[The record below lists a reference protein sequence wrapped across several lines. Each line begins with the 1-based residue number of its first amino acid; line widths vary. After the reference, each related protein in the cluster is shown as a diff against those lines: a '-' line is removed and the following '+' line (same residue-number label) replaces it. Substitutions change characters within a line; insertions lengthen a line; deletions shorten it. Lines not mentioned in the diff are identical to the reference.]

1 MAESSKKDGS
11 ARLKRNVSKMA
22 FRSREKML
30 RTFGVGEETKDEII
44 DNYVHLVNKQ
54 QNQVNKF
61 QRDIKTYLNSIT
73 AMKTAAKMFYD
84 SLGDLY
90 EDEWMGKDMLA
101 SLAKTTDLLY
111 NDLHARLSSE
121 VITALHDHLNQCNE
135 MKIKVGKRGR
145 KLVDYDAS
153 RRNLHTMQNSKKLEE
168 SKITKAREHVLQTQ
182 STYDTFNTQLHDE
195 LPNLYD
201 SRVLLCTDTLNN
213 IANAEKSF
221 YLELAEVRTKLMHVL
236 VNLKDAFNN
245 GEYKI
250 QRMNPN
256 VQNDVA
262 RATETPSSDPATLPA
277 DEVDHKGSR
286 KHSDHDRSRKH
297 SDHERSRDEP
307 RSSSRRSS
315 GSRTKERES
324 SSRQRDHERSKSQDI
339 NHEHSYEKSHE
350 GKQRKPRSNSD
361 KTSHQ
366 YVNLEIGKSPD
377 GKTKIS
383 DPVNNGDGPSVY
395 TDVAIDEVQ
404 TRPAEPQVSSQV
416 KLSPNKNIS
425 PSAEKLDI
433 TTNTE
438 HNGMP
443 DDNQSK
449 SNTFPRQVN
458 DDVDASENG
467 MKRRSIYSGFQRVA
481 MAFSRSNK
489 NKHDVEAGGQKS
501 KGFSLSRK
509 HKSKPSVDDEVKDA
523 DVLPTHKVASSDEQ
537 STSYVEKSE
546 SSSTSDGGKVVFAM
560 VEEKVVDSCDD
571 HGANDQMKD
580 DHDATVNHDHVDQQS
595 DCEENVS
602 DNDETQL
609 DHVDDDASSIHPHDE
624 HDNDTCKDDDKD
636 KDYDHDHGDQNNTG
650 YCNGGNVSQNYV
662 ETEAVSPDHSHDVV
676 AHDHEDDITSH
687 DHEDDANEH
696 EHSNDLVDHEDDITS
711 HDHKDDA
718 NEDDITF
725 HDHKDDAN
733 EDDITSHD
741 HEDNP
746 ASDDVVAQIVN
757 KLTIN
762 HPNENVVQGD
772 SWKTDHDESH
782 DHDSVSISEPNSLSS
797 GSIVYLTDEEIS
809 DDDSIDK
816 SGKVKLLPEIQD
828 EVPSVVN
835 GQIGANMDEPQYSVV
850 PVNKD
855 DVESPIY
862 DEPTTQEDHVE
873 EVKQEPATSEVLPP
887 HFLYKAQAA
896 YPYNGSDSDELTFVK
911 GDLIYVVEF
920 PDPDEQDEGWQM
932 GILQSS
938 WDQVGTTATMG
949 VFPENFTKKI

>member
-201 SRVLLCTDTLNN
+201 SRVLLCTDTLIN
-213 IANAEKSF
+213 IATAEKSF

-262 RATETPSSDPATLPA
+262 RATKEPSSDPATLPA
-277 DEVDHKGSR
+277 DEVDHKRSR
-286 KHSDHDRSRKH
+286 KHSDHERSRKY

-416 KLSPNKNIS
+416 KLSPNKSFS
-425 PSAEKLDI
+425 PSAEKLEI

-489 NKHDVEAGGQKS
+489 NKHDGDAVGQKS

-509 HKSKPSVDDEVKDA
+509 HKSKPSVSDEVKDA
-523 DVLPTHKVASSDEQ
+523 DELGTHQVASSDEQ
-537 STSYVEKSE
+537 STSYVEKSG

-560 VEEKVVDSCDD
+560 VGEDVVDSCDD
-571 HGANDQMKD
+571 HGADDQMKH
-580 DHDATVNHDHVDQQS
+580 DHDATVNHDHVDQPS
-595 DCEENVS
+595 DCENNVS
-602 DNDETQL
+602 DNDETHEL
-609 DHVDDDASSIHPHDE
+609 DHVDDNASSIHPHDE
-624 HDNDTCKDDDKD
+624 HDNDACKDDYEDQH
-636 KDYDHDHGDQNNTG
+636 HDDGNQNNSG
-650 YCNGGNVSQNYV
+650 YSNKGNVSQSYK
-662 ETEAVSPDHSHDVV
+662 ETEATFHDHSHDVV
-676 AHDHEDDITSH
+676 AHNHKNDITSH
-687 DHEDDANEH
+687 VHVDDANEH
-696 EHSNDLVDHEDDITS
+696 EIAS
-711 HDHKDDA
+711 HDHKDD
-718 NEDDITF
+718 ITF
-725 HDHKDDAN
+725 HDRKIDA
-733 EDDITSHD
+733 TSHD
-741 HEDNP
+741 HKDNP

-762 HPNENVVQGD
+762 HPNENAAQGD

-782 DHDSVSISEPNSLSS
+782 DNDSVTISEPNSVSS

-828 EVPSVVN
+828 EVPSVVK
-835 GQIGANMDEPQYSVV
+835 GQIEAKMDEPQYSDV

-862 DEPTTQEDHVE
+862 DEPTTQDHQLEDMKE
-873 EVKQEPATSEVLPP
+873 EPAASEVLPP

-938 WDQVGTTATMG
+938 WDEVGTTATMG

>member
-201 SRVLLCTDTLNN
+201 SRVLLCTDTLIN
-213 IANAEKSF
+213 IATAEKSF

-262 RATETPSSDPATLPA
+262 RATKEPSSDPATLPA
-277 DEVDHKGSR
+277 DEVDHKRSR
-286 KHSDHDRSRKH
+286 KHSDHERSRKY

-416 KLSPNKNIS
+416 KLSPNKSFS
-425 PSAEKLDI
+425 PSAEKLEI

-458 DDVDASENG
+458 DDVDASE
-467 MKRRSIYSGFQRVA
+467 
-481 MAFSRSNK
+481 
-489 NKHDVEAGGQKS
+489 
-501 KGFSLSRK
+501 
-509 HKSKPSVDDEVKDA
+509 
-523 DVLPTHKVASSDEQ
+523 
-537 STSYVEKSE
+537 
-546 SSSTSDGGKVVFAM
+546 
-560 VEEKVVDSCDD
+560 
-571 HGANDQMKD
+571 
-580 DHDATVNHDHVDQQS
+580 
-595 DCEENVS
+595 
-602 DNDETQL
+602 
-609 DHVDDDASSIHPHDE
+609 
-624 HDNDTCKDDDKD
+624 
-636 KDYDHDHGDQNNTG
+636 
-650 YCNGGNVSQNYV
+650 
-662 ETEAVSPDHSHDVV
+662 
-676 AHDHEDDITSH
+676 
-687 DHEDDANEH
+687 
-696 EHSNDLVDHEDDITS
+696 
-711 HDHKDDA
+711 
-718 NEDDITF
+718 
-725 HDHKDDAN
+725 
-733 EDDITSHD
+733 
-741 HEDNP
+741 
-746 ASDDVVAQIVN
+746 
-757 KLTIN
+757 
-762 HPNENVVQGD
+762 
-772 SWKTDHDESH
+772 
-782 DHDSVSISEPNSLSS
+782 
-797 GSIVYLTDEEIS
+797 
-809 DDDSIDK
+809 
-816 SGKVKLLPEIQD
+816 
-828 EVPSVVN
+828 
-835 GQIGANMDEPQYSVV
+835 PQYSDV

-862 DEPTTQEDHVE
+862 DEPTTQDHQLEDMKE
-873 EVKQEPATSEVLPP
+873 EPAASEVLPP

-938 WDQVGTTATMG
+938 WDEVGTTATMG